1 MLFCRFLAQATLSA
15 AFGGIHLVA
24 QAILSCL
31 FGAIHLTAL
40 HRLVDLSGRLL
51 NISADGSQFL
61 FGFPSIGAVIDID
74 FYPSEIIGLHD
85 HANTSETAYAYLPV
99 PLPAL

>member
-24 QAILSCL
+24 QATLSAA
-31 FGAIHLTAL
+31 FGGIHLATL
-40 HRLVDLSGRLL
+40 HGLTDLPGRLL
-51 NISADGSQFL
+51 NVAADGGQL
-61 FGFPSIGAVIDID
+61 FRGFVPVGAVVDID

-99 PLPAL
+99 PFSF

>member
-24 QAILSCL
+24 QAILSCP

-40 HRLVDLSGRLL
+40 HGLTDLPGRLL
-51 NISADGSQFL
+51 NVSADGGQL
-61 FGFPSIGAVIDID
+61 LRGLVPVGAVVDID
-74 FYPSEIIGLHD
+74 FYPSKIIGLHD

-99 PLPAL
+99 PFSF